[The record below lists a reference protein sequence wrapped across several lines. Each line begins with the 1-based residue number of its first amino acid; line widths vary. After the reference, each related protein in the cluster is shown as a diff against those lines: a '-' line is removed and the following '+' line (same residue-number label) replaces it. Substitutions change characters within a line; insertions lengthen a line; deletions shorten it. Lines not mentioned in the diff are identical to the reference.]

1 MGKLLAYS
9 IVGGLVLFAM
19 YLVYKLFI
27 ARENQH
33 SFNRGLLLVIYL
45 FSFSAYPIYNFF
57 SKIIE
62 LHITQP
68 KIDITGVE
76 NLIEATT
83 VQSAEQHATQPVWG
97 TILIWFFM
105 IGASI
110 VAVKTIITW
119 IRIVRVIHSGESL
132 KKDGYTLVIIDNDK
146 IAPFSWMRYVVIN
159 RKDFDNQ
166 SSAIIA
172 HELKHID
179 SYHWLDLLIAQIA
192 CIVNWFNP
200 AVWLMRD
207 ELMLVHEYQ
216 ADMAVISGGHNP
228 QEYQMLLIKKAVGSR
243 FPSLAN
249 SINHSKL
256 KKRITMMYKSK
267 SSAGSKLKALALV
280 PMVALA
286 LGVATVPAVKAAV
299 STISNSDVSL
309 DKGNENLPD
318 GKIGGAAARAT
329 QSNQVGTTAELSRY
343 YPELYWEILNSVQY
357 PKSLEKEN
365 IEARAIAQFTINA
378 EGYLTD
384 AKIVKSSGYELF
396 DSEILRVVNSI
407 KKKFTPR
414 EKDGKAISVTYT
426 MPFTFKTTGIASI
439 KSGDDNTDSP
449 KVRHTPVSDSISD
462 KIQIRTS
469 QPVNHY
475 SATPSYDKEIYLDG
489 KKISEEEMKSLNPN
503 DIESVIVN
511 REQNLVVIHTHDKND
526 VTTDASSQLRIK
538 TDENKEI
545 RVTGVG
551 TMTRGEAMKEIMSS
565 PNSSISANTEIYLD
579 GKKISAEEMKALSP
593 ETIASMSVDK
603 QNNRINI
610 TSK

>member
-9 IVGGLVLFAM
+9 IVSGFILFTM

-33 SFNRGLLLVIYL
+33 GFNRGLLLVIYL

-57 SKIIE
+57 SNIIE

-68 KIDITGVE
+68 KIGITDVE

-83 VQSAEQHATQPVWG
+83 LQSIEQHATQPAWG
-97 TILIWFFM
+97 TILIWLFM
-105 IGASI
+105 IGAFV

-119 IRIVRVIHSGESL
+119 IRIVRVVRSGECL

-172 HELKHID
+172 HELKHMA
-179 SYHWLDLLIAQIA
+179 SCHWFDLLVAQIV

-200 AVWLMRD
+200 AAWLMRD

-243 FPSLAN
+243 FLSLAN

-299 STISNSDVSL
+299 ATISNSEVSL

-318 GKIGGAAARAT
+318 GKIGANNST
-329 QSNQVGTTAELSRY
+329 QNNNGGQVAS
-343 YPELYWEILNSVQY
+343 PNELYEFYPDLWVEIVNNVKF

-378 EGYLTD
+378 EGYLID

-396 DSEILRVVNSI
+396 DNEILRVLNSI

-426 MPFTFKTTGIASI
+426 IPFTFKTNGDESHSIQSDARGIKVKDTGALKKDEAVLRIGNKVNNTKQFVVS
-439 KSGDDNTDSP
+439 DDNSSRVTMD
-449 KVRHTPVSDSISD
+449 TL
-462 KIQIRTS
+462 
-469 QPVNHY
+469 
-475 SATPSYDKEIYLDG
+475 EIYLDG
-489 KKISEEEMKSLNPN
+489 KKICE
-503 DIESVIVN
+503 
-511 REQNLVVIHTHDKND
+511 
-526 VTTDASSQLRIK
+526 
-538 TDENKEI
+538 
-545 RVTGVG
+545 
-551 TMTRGEAMKEIMSS
+551 
-565 PNSSISANTEIYLD
+565 
-579 GKKISAEEMKALSP
+579 EEMKALNP
-593 ETIASMSVDK
+593 ETIASIFIAK
-603 QNNRINI
+603 QKNRMDI